1 MSNNVRSTLFIENQ
15 RVYACT
21 DSGCSSSV
29 QASVSPSARDLFTRQ
44 TGQLLTEI
52 GSMFV
57 NVPPFNDHIDRNTAN
72 LLISLGKKLQS
83 KK

>member
-1 MSNNVRSTLFIENQ
+1 MSNNVRSTLIEKQ
-15 RVYACT
+15 KVYACT
-21 DSGCSSSV
+21 DSGSASSV
-29 QASVSPSARDLFTRQ
+29 QAPISSSARDLFTRQ
-44 TGQLLTEI
+44 TGQILTEI

-72 LLISLGKKLQS
+72 LLISLGRKLQS